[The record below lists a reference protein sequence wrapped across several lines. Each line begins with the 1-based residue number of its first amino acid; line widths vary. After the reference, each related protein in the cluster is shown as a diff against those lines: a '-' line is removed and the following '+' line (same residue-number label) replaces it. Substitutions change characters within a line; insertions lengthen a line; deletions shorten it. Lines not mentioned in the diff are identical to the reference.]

1 MELENIIPDN
11 GEVIFDGMDQEE
23 TYENAIL
30 KRRVEDGSRPDK
42 NMKES

>member
-11 GEVIFDGMDQEE
+11 REVIFDGMDQEG
-23 TYENAIL
+23 TYENAIF
-30 KRRVEDGSRPDK
+30 KRRVEDGLRPDK